1 MNHESMIQ
9 RSNESTNQYNK
20 EQISQRIKSISESV
34 NERITWIKKSVNQ
47 WTEWMGEGVDG
58 CMSELIS
65 LLLLSYFLCWA
76 TSSLSDLFAEA
87 SLLSATSSLS
97 SLLSALLLL
106 WAASHLPLLQ
116 LQLLQHK
123 SSLRAASTVR
133 FATSSFPHSTG
144 VVALHVLR
152 NYLSRIFYIA
162 FSNLRLQSRTAAAFQ
177 HIYITLSCAYPCHRV
192 LSQTVASPQGRKLQ
206 DGAADL
212 RKQRPYF
219 GDPRSHP
226 PYP

>member
-1 MNHESMIQ
+1 MKQRVKGVTNQQNHHWIKEPTNQWSQKICNETMNHESMIQ

-20 EQISQRIKSISESV
+20 EQTSQRIKSISESV

-47 WTEWMGEGVDG
+47 WTEWMGEWVDG

-177 HIYITLSCAYPCHRV
+177 HIYIYI
-192 LSQTVASPQGRKLQ
+192 
-206 DGAADL
+206 
-212 RKQRPYF
+212 
-219 GDPRSHP
+219 
-226 PYP
+226 

>member
-1 MNHESMIQ
+1 MKQRVKGVTNQQNHHWIKEPTNQWSQKICNETMNHESMIQ

-20 EQISQRIKSISESV
+20 EQISQRIKPISESV

-47 WTEWMGEGVDG
+47 WTEWMGEWVDG

-177 HIYITLSCAYPCHRV
+177 HIYIYI
-192 LSQTVASPQGRKLQ
+192 
-206 DGAADL
+206 
-212 RKQRPYF
+212 YI
-219 GDPRSHP
+219 
-226 PYP
+226 YI

>member
-1 MNHESMIQ
+1 MKQRVKGATNQQNHHWIKEPTNQWSQKICNETMNHESMIQ

-47 WTEWMGEGVDG
+47 WTEWMGEWVDG

-106 WAASHLPLLQ
+106 W
-116 LQLLQHK
+116 
-123 SSLRAASTVR
+123 
-133 FATSSFPHSTG
+133 
-144 VVALHVLR
+144 
-152 NYLSRIFYIA
+152 
-162 FSNLRLQSRTAAAFQ
+162 
-177 HIYITLSCAYPCHRV
+177 
-192 LSQTVASPQGRKLQ
+192 
-206 DGAADL
+206 
-212 RKQRPYF
+212 
-219 GDPRSHP
+219 
-226 PYP
+226 